1 LTEGSS
7 LTSRQVVSCLGPLG
21 YQIEVLD
28 PDPFCLVRFSRWVR
42 RVHRCPPAGADPVA
56 YLDFLL
62 QVVAWRAI
70 DVVLPTHEQA
80 WLLAAARP
88 LLPNGMAIALADSEA
103 FARVQSKL
111 AFARLLDGLDV
122 PQPAWRPVE
131 RASDLSGLAYPYW
144 LKAPFSTAGRGVR
157 EVLDERSRD
166 DALRELLA
174 HGKPIMAQQ
183 PAPGQYGQAQ
193 GLFDD
198 GRLLAAHTSTQR
210 ATGMGGSAAARL
222 SVEHPIARK
231 HLERLGT
238 TLRWHGG
245 LTLDYMH
252 VDGSPLFI
260 ECNPRTVEPGNAAA
274 SGVNIPDL
282 QVRLSL
288 GETPSRPQV
297 GRAGVRTHGMIAVL
311 MGVAGRGGSRWRL
324 LSEMREAAQRRELYA
339 DSAEQLTPI
348 ARDPPSLL
356 PLVFVTTRLL
366 LAPAGA
372 KDLAGSVVERYS
384 IGPETIAAAAEAVRE
399 QTADGRAPASDQG
412 ALRQVTTSSARRG
425 VRSRP
430 GRRLPAA
437 VPGARMQ
444 AQLLRTTG
452 REVSRTPADGTLDD
466 LARRRHTLVVTF
478 RRDGAP
484 VATPVWAALAEGRV
498 YVRAERSS
506 GKVKRLRRDQRVLLA
521 PCTTQGRHLGPP
533 MPALGRV
540 LAPQEEHIA
549 ERALA
554 RRYGTVRALFERA
567 MDVMRVDMCY
577 LELTPDQASS
587 IDRPG

>member
-7 LTSRQVVSCLGPLG
+7 LTSREVVSCLGPLG
-21 YQIEVLD
+21 HRIEVLD

-56 YLDFLL
+56 YLDFLEW
-62 QVVAWRAI
+62 VVASRAI

-88 LLPNGMAIALADSEA
+88 LLPDGMAMAVAESRA

-111 AFARLLDGLDV
+111 AFARLLDELDV

-157 EVLDERSRD
+157 EVLDDRSRD

-174 HGKPIMAQQ
+174 DGEPIMAQQ
-183 PAPGQYGQAQ
+183 PAAGQYGQAQ

-198 GRLLAAHTSTQR
+198 GRLVAAHTSTQR

-222 SVEHPIARK
+222 SVEHPIAHK
-231 HLERLGT
+231 HLERLGAA
-238 TLRWHGG
+238 LRWHGG

-282 QVRLSL
+282 QVQLSL
-288 GETPSRPQV
+288 GETPPTLQLGRP
-297 GRAGVRTHGMIAVL
+297 GVRTHGMIALL
-311 MGVAGRGGSRWRL
+311 MGVAGRDASRRRL
-324 LSEMREAAQRRELYA
+324 LGEMRKAAMRRGSYA
-339 DSAEQLTPI
+339 ESAEQLTSI

-356 PLVFVTTRLL
+356 PLAFVAIRLL

-384 IGPETIAAAAEAVRE
+384 IGPETIAAAEEAVG
-399 QTADGRAPASDQG
+399 QQSAGARAGASDG
-412 ALRQVTTSSARRG
+412 GVLRHHARSLARRG
-425 VRSRP
+425 VQSRP

-437 VPGARMQ
+437 LPSARVQ
-444 AQLLRTTG
+444 AQLLRTTA
-452 REVSRTPADGTLDD
+452 REVSRTSAEGTLDD
-466 LARRRHTLVVTF
+466 LARHGHTLVVTF
-478 RRDGAP
+478 RRDESP
-484 VATPVWAALAEGRV
+484 VATPVWAAVAEGRA

-506 GKVKRLRRDQRVLLA
+506 GKIKRLRRDPRALLA
-521 PCTTQGRHLGPP
+521 PCTTGGRHLGPP
-533 MPALGRV
+533 LPAQGRV
-540 LAPQEEHIA
+540 LAPHEEHIA

-554 RRYGTVRALFERA
+554 RRYGIVRALFERA

-587 IDRPG
+587 SKLL

>member
-7 LTSRQVVSCLGPLG
+7 LTSREVVSCLGPLG
-21 YQIEVLD
+21 HQIEVLD
-28 PDPFCLVRFSRWVR
+28 PDPLCLVRFSRWVR
-42 RVHRCPPAGADPVA
+42 RVHRCPLAGADPVA
-56 YLDFLL
+56 YLDFLVR
-62 QVVAWRAI
+62 VVDSRAI

-88 LLPNGMAIALADSEA
+88 LLPAEMAIALADSEA

-111 AFARLLDGLDV
+111 AFAQLLDELEV

-131 RASDLSGLAYPYW
+131 RASDVSGLAYPYW

-157 EVLDERSRD
+157 EVLDEHSRD
-166 DALRELLA
+166 EALRDLLGD
-174 HGKPIMAQQ
+174 GKPIMAQQ
-183 PAPGQYGQAQ
+183 PAAGQYGQAQ

-222 SVEHPIARK
+222 SAAHPIALQ
-231 HLERLGT
+231 HLERLGAA
-238 TLRWHGG
+238 LRWHGG

-252 VDGSPLFI
+252 VEGSPLFI

-274 SGVNIPDL
+274 SGVNIPHL

-288 GETPSRPQV
+288 GETPSAPQV
-297 GRAGVRTHGMIAVL
+297 SRAGVRTHGMIALL
-311 MGVAGRGGSRWRL
+311 MGIAGRGGSRWRL
-324 LSEMREAAQRRELYA
+324 LEEMREAALRRGSYA

-356 PLVFVTTRLL
+356 PLAFVATRLL
-366 LAPAGA
+366 LSPAGA

-384 IGPETIAAAAEAVRE
+384 IGPETIAAAAQAVGE
-399 QTADGRAPASDQG
+399 HTADGPAAASDG
-412 ALRQVTTSSARRG
+412 AVLRRVTTSSARRG

-437 VPGARMQ
+437 IPSARVQ
-444 AQLLRTTG
+444 AQLLRTTAH
-452 REVSRTPADGTLDD
+452 EVSRTPADGTLDE
-466 LARRRHTLVVTF
+466 LARHRHTLVVTF

-484 VATPVWAALAEGRV
+484 VATPVWAAVAEGRV

-506 GKVKRLRRDQRVLLA
+506 GKVKRLRRDPRALLA
-521 PCTTQGRHLGPP
+521 PCTTQGRHLGLPLR
-533 MPALGRV
+533 ALGRV
-540 LAPQEEHIA
+540 LA
-549 ERALA
+549 
-554 RRYGTVRALFERA
+554 
-567 MDVMRVDMCY
+567 
-577 LELTPDQASS
+577 
-587 IDRPG
+587 DRKSVV